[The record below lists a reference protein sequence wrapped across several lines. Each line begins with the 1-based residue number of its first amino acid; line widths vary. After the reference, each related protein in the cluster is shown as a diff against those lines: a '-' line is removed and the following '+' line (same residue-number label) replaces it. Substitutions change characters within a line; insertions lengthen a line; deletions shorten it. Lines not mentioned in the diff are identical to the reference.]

1 MRARPPPRPP
11 PLSGQRW
18 LARLPARLLALHAAP
33 PAPPPPAAASRK
45 ACALGCRF
53 SAAMSAGVCPAVSL
67 ACASTIRQAC
77 QRSFPFQPCAAGD
90 SNLLF
95 RFLPSAIRPSA
106 WLYKGAAPIRGS
118 IQATGSKG
126 IRYRAHRPPVK

>member
-1 MRARPPPRPP
+1 
-11 PLSGQRW
+11 
-18 LARLPARLLALHAAP
+18 
-33 PAPPPPAAASRK
+33 
-45 ACALGCRF
+45 
-53 SAAMSAGVCPAVSL
+53 MSAGVCPAVSL
-67 ACASTIRQAC
+67 ACASTIRQAS

-90 SNLLF
+90 PNLLF

-106 WLYKGAAPIRGS
+106 WLYKGAAPIRGG